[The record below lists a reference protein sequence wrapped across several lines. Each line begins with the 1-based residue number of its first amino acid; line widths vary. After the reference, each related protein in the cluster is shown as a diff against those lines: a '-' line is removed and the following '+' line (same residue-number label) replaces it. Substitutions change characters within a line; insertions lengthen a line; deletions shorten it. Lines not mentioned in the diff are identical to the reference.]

1 MITSNTYLKK
11 IVLGIILINSCF
23 LSDIYGHEPVKKD
36 SIRNISPRT
45 ALIKSAIIPGWGQ
58 LYVRKPA
65 KAAIYVTLEAYHIY
79 RMIEYN
85 SICKYIKETKKAIGV
100 DTWNSSSFT
109 EEQKKAAVFNKTDY
123 NLKIN
128 TWRAREKRN
137 KYAWWCAGIYFIG
150 MLDAYVDAHLY
161 YFPSEN
167 IELAMDT
174 QTMSVGL
181 NFSCN
186 IGSFNGR

>member
-1 MITSNTYLKK
+1 MVTRNTNLKK
-11 IVLGIILINSCF
+11 IVLGIIMITSCF
-23 LSDIYGHEPVKKD
+23 LSDIYGHESVKKD

-58 LYVRKPA
+58 LYVRKPL
-65 KAAIYVTLEAYHIY
+65 KAAIYVSLEAYHIY

-85 SICKYIKETKKAIGV
+85 SIYQYVKETKETIGIGE
-100 DTWNSSSFT
+100 WNKKS
-109 EEQKKAAVFNKTDY
+109 EQEKKAAVFDETGY

-128 TWRAREKRN
+128 SWRAREKRN

-161 YFPSEN
+161 NFPSEK
-167 IELAMDT
+167 IELVMDI
-174 QTMSVGL
+174 QTMRVGL

-186 IGSFNGR
+186 IGSSNGW

>member
-1 MITSNTYLKK
+1 VVTRNTYLKK
-11 IVLGIILINSCF
+11 IVLAIIMITSCF
-23 LSDIYGHEPVKKD
+23 LPGLYGDESVKKD

-85 SICKYIKETKKAIGV
+85 SIYKYIKETKNTIGV
-100 DTWNSSSFT
+100 NMWNSLIESD
-109 EEQKKAAVFNKTDY
+109 KKDQVESVTGY
-123 NLKIN
+123 ELEIN

-167 IELAMDT
+167 IELVMDT
-174 QTMSVGL
+174 QTMGVGL